1 MLKDLNEN
9 MNMEM
14 ETTSRKKQMEFLEQK
29 NTVSE
34 IKFYCR
40 ALRAYLTLANK
51 RSVNLKSGQ

>member
-1 MLKDLNEN
+1 MKKVIINMLKDLNES

-14 ETTSRKKQMEFLEQK
+14 ENISRKKQMEFLEQK

-40 ALRAYLTLANK
+40 ALP
-51 RSVNLKSGQ
+51 